1 MITSMSNVKS
11 EHVSPSLQTVTDL
24 GLLKLRLTSLVS
36 VDVVPPSHV
45 FLLQIGYTGR
55 EKYAKVRITRH
66 SKVATILLSL

>member
-24 GLLKLRLTSLVS
+24 GLLKFRLTSLVS

-45 FLLQIGYTGR
+45 FLSPIGYTGR
-55 EKYAKVRITRH
+55 EKYAKV
-66 SKVATILLSL
+66 S

>member
-11 EHVSPSLQTVTDL
+11 EHVSPSSQTVTDL
-24 GLLKLRLTSLVS
+24 GLLKFRLTSLVS

-55 EKYAKVRITRH
+55 EKYAKV
-66 SKVATILLSL
+66 S